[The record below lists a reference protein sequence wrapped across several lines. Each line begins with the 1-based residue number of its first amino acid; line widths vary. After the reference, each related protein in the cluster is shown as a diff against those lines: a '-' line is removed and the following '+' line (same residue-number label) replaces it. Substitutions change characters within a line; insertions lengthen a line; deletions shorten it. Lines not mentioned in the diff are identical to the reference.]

1 MTGRSPISRR
11 QITHATLVGIA
22 FCFGGCQ
29 SGETIV
35 LGLSPPSPTS
45 EGAPNTGGEILDATG
60 GDASGGNDSATGG
73 LGGASSGD
81 ALPLRFG
88 NVTLVAELSS
98 RDKDDNPTLTGDLL
112 QICFT
117 STRAN
122 STERADVW
130 CAERADRAERF
141 DEPVE
146 IGVVNSDAFETSP
159 ALSLNG
165 LDLWFSS
172 DREGGAGEADI
183 YVASRTTRTEPFGT
197 PVLVP
202 SLNSEFDDIP
212 RPPAMGDTVM
222 PLGSRRTDDTYFT
235 YLATRPSRDAPF
247 GTPVLIEELT
257 GPGLIIVD
265 AQLSE
270 DGLLLLY
277 TSVAED
283 DAPGDLYATMRPS
296 LREPF
301 GTPVL
306 LEGVNSPE
314 DDRDPWLS
322 PDGSMLYFSSN
333 RSGDSEIYSAERI
346 R

>member
-1 MTGRSPISRR
+1 MGLSNNVRRSIERR
-11 QITHATLVGIA
+11 TLIGVLVCLVG
-22 FCFGGCQ
+22 CQ
-29 SGETIV
+29 TGETIT
-35 LGLSPPSPTS
+35 LGLSPP
-45 EGAPNTGGEILDATG
+45 GAPSGGATGTGGSGTGGSDAATG
-60 GDASGGNDSATGG
+60 GM
-73 LGGASSGD
+73 GGATSGSS
-81 ALPLRFG
+81 LPLRFG

-117 STRAN
+117 STRIS

-130 CAERADRAERF
+130 CAERASPTERF

-146 IGVVNSDAFETSP
+146 VTAVNSDAFETSP

-183 YVASRTTRTEPFGT
+183 YVTSRTTRTNEWAA

-202 SLNSEFDDIP
+202 ELNSELDDIP

-222 PLGSRRTDDTYFT
+222 PLGSRRTNDTYFT
-235 YLATRPSRDAPF
+235 YLATRQTQEAPF
-247 GTPVLIEELT
+247 SPPVLLEELT
-257 GPGLIIVD
+257 GPGLIVVD

-270 DGLLLLY
+270 DGLLLLF

-283 DAPGDLYATMRPS
+283 DAPGDLYASVRSS
-296 LREPF
+296 LSSPF
-301 GTPVL
+301 GAPVL

-322 PDGSMLYFSSN
+322 PDGEILYFSSD
-333 RSGDSEIYSAERI
+333 RAGDVEIYSAERI